1 VIVISDTNILSS
13 LAAAESLPLLFQ
25 LFSKAQICIPPAVEQ
40 ELQVGLGR
48 GQRYLTVVLQAV
60 TAGQL
65 SVLTLSAPESAL
77 AQSLPRSLNA
87 GECEA
92 IAMAK
97 TREALLLSNDKRAI
111 RYCQQSNIEVLDLAT
126 ILNLL
131 WTRQFISK
139 KRVGALI
146 ERMEK
151 VEGLTLNQ
159 VQRQR
164 VFAPPT
170 RRRQRRHKS

>member
-48 GQRYLTVVLQAV
+48 GQHYLTAILQAV
-60 TAGQL
+60 TNGQL
-65 SVLTLSAPESAL
+65 SVLILSAPEKAL
-77 AQSLPRSLNA
+77 AQSLPRSLNV

-92 IAMAK
+92 IAIAK
-97 TREALLLSNDKRAI
+97 TRGAPLLSNDKHAI
-111 RYCQQSNIEVLDLAT
+111 RYCQQSNIEVLDLVT

-131 WTRQFISK
+131 WTRQIISK
-139 KRVGALI
+139 KRVETLI
-146 ERMEK
+146 ERMAK
-151 VEGLTLNQ
+151 VEGLVLNQ

-164 VFAPPT
+164 VFAS
-170 RRRQRRHKS
+170 RRRRRRKS